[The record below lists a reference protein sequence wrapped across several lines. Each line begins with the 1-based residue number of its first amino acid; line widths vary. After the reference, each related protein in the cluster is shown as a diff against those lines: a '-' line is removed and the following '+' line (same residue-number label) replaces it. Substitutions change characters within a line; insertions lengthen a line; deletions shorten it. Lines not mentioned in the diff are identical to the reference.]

1 MILVQIWCRAAHES
15 LTTRLPACP
24 SGRRQ
29 LHTVIAAVL
38 YKAGLYT
45 GQGLILDL
53 FFVAFCYVSEHFLLT
68 SSL

>member
-1 MILVQIWCRAAHES
+1 MDPFITDNQVA
-15 LTTRLPACP
+15 ACP